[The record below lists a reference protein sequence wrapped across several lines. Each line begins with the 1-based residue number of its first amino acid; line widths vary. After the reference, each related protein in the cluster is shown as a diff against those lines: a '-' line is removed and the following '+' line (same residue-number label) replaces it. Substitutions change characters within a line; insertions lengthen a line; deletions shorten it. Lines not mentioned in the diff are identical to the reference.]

1 MDTANQCA
9 NCEKTGLPILP
20 VRYTVVPNTV
30 AAKLPAGIGG
40 HGVTDVKLTE
50 HRYAVRTLRAGWLYL
65 FYVKGARGS
74 NYWEAYNVTEDGRLW
89 KQSLPLPTEP
99 TTHPACAK
107 KAIAVQMDIIA
118 IERPEKCTDRVYI
131 AFSEHAWHRDTFEL
145 YKKDATLRQQR
156 MQWIEPSKWI
166 SAGQDAQGHAVVATR
181 QSIDDVIEY
190 MPGLDPKLLQPP
202 TQTLSDETGKYKPEV
217 MRQEETRYPL
227 HIRQA
232 SPASASDA
240 LLRVMSDV
248 GQVAK
253 GKHHP
258 PMLLALWDGIGNVH
272 ELNGFRN
279 DAGSWL
285 LTYTRERVIQ
295 VDALKSIT
303 AAEGAVRNGAVESKS
318 RSRSSWTAGWEA
330 IKNNPYASDGIPDAL
345 VVSPE
350 QQEMSDKKIAA
361 AGVITPA
368 EAQKIGDAAWP
379 KYYRK
384 LDPHKLDVF
393 RPWYESVQTASH
405 QLQANRTPDVGAW
418 LKASTFLVTL
428 HDYRENDFQDGLA
441 FVAVIDAA
449 LWGLPSEEK
458 GAKLI
463 DDLVNNMDPTQPSS
477 LIWRAFAYNQQD
489 QKAEIK
495 ALLEKATE
503 YKAQPASVGDQVSH
517 WADFVSSYLLKNV
530 KAFAKFCDKMTDV
543 LKRGTTAASGS
554 EYVVK
559 GVHADQLAVTMGN
572 GLFKWSKSAQLAD
585 NVGMYL
591 IRGTLMIRGGIA
603 QADTVKLI
611 KAAMAAEPAMRLALQ
626 MNFRALRQQGVPPPQ
641 AYVRSLQAVGAD
653 KKVKSLT
660 DMWEEVSRSEKGA
673 STQLNARLAS
683 MLVVIEM
690 LNFGCLL
697 AKADKSSD
705 DYALLVASGV
715 SVVGAVFTVSEK
727 ALKAFSGEAAQTLRN
742 LKAITSFLGGFSALI
757 QGVVD
762 FRKGIDK
769 VQGGSVGIAAFY
781 FLKSILGIGAGASY
795 LLTALTSSAPL
806 LARLAG
812 SGSRIVILAR
822 GGAAGIAGAT
832 ARLGAFTTT
841 EVAEAGG
848 WRARQ
853 AAATKIG
860 GIAVGAA
867 AEEAGITIGSRG
879 ALLLLGRG
887 ILIMTGWEVAL
898 AVVAIQ
904 FLIWY
909 FSDDD
914 LQTWLEK
921 CTFGRKPV
929 NPAWDA
935 GKQSDE
941 FEKALKVMGLSA
953 DGTDQ

>member
-20 VRYTVVPNTV
+20 VRYTVVPNIV

-89 KQSLPLPTEP
+89 KQSLPLPAEP

-107 KAIAVQMDIIA
+107 KAIAVPMDIIA

-131 AFSEHAWHRDTFEL
+131 AFSQHAWHRDTFDL
-145 YKKDATLRQQR
+145 YKRDATLRQQR

-166 SAGQDAQGHAVVATR
+166 SAGHDTQGHAVVATR
-181 QSIDDVIEY
+181 QAIDDVIEY

-202 TQTLSDETGKYKPEV
+202 RQTLSDETGKYKPEV
-217 MRQEETRYPL
+217 MRQETTCYPL

-240 LLRVMSDV
+240 LIRVMSDV
-248 GQVAK
+248 GQLDK

-258 PMLLALWDGIGNVH
+258 PMLLAMWDGIGNVH

-285 LTYTRERVIQ
+285 LTYTRERVTQI
-295 VDALKSIT
+295 DALESIT

-318 RSRSSWTAGWEA
+318 RSRSAWTAGWEA
-330 IKNNPYASDGIPDAL
+330 MKNNPYAADGVPDAL

-350 QQEMSDKKIAA
+350 QQAMSDKKIAA
-361 AGVITPA
+361 AGVIAPA
-368 EAQKIGDAAWP
+368 EAKQIGDAAWP

-384 LDPHKLDVF
+384 LDPQKLGVF
-393 RPWYESVQTASH
+393 RPWYESVQKASH

-418 LKASTFLVTL
+418 LKASTFLAAL
-428 HDYRENDFQDGLA
+428 HDYHENDFQDGIA
-441 FVAVIDAA
+441 FAGVIDAA

-463 DDLVNNMDPTQPSS
+463 EDLINNMDPTQPSS
-477 LIWRAFAYNQQD
+477 LVWRAYAYNQQD

-503 YKAQPASVGDQVSH
+503 YKAQPASVGDQISH
-517 WADFVSSYLLKNV
+517 WADFVSSYLIKNT
-530 KAFAKFCDKMTDV
+530 KAFLKFCDKMTDV
-543 LKRGTTAASGS
+543 LKRGATAASGS
-554 EYVVK
+554 ELIVK
-559 GVHADQLAVTMGN
+559 GTHADQLAVTMGS
-572 GLFKWSKSAQLAD
+572 GLFKWSKSAELAD

-603 QADTVKLI
+603 QADTIRII
-611 KAAMAAEPAMRLALQ
+611 KAAMVAEPAMRLALQ
-626 MNFRALRQQGVPPPQ
+626 MGYRELRQQGVPPPQ
-641 AYVRSLQAVGAD
+641 AYVRSLQAVGSD
-653 KKVKSLT
+653 KRVKSLT
-660 DMWEEVSRSEKGA
+660 DMWEEVSKSQKGA

-683 MLVVIEM
+683 TLVVIEM

-705 DYALLVASGV
+705 DYALMVASGV
-715 SVVGAVFTVSEK
+715 SVVGAVFAVSEK
-727 ALKAFSGEAAQTLRN
+727 ALKAFSSDAAQTLRN
-742 LKAITSFLGGFSALI
+742 LKTITSFLGGVSALI

-762 FRKGIDK
+762 FHKGFDK
-769 VQGGSVGIAAFY
+769 AKTNSYRIAALY
-781 FLKSILGIGAGASY
+781 FVKSALGIGTGMSY

-806 LARLAG
+806 LARIAG
-812 SGSRIVILAR
+812 GGSRIVILAR
-822 GGAAGIAGAT
+822 GGAAGITGAT
-832 ARLGAFTTT
+832 ARLGSFTTS

-853 AAATKIG
+853 QAANVVGRA
-860 GIAVGAA
+860 AVGAA
-867 AEEAGITIGSRG
+867 AEEAGIAIGSRG

-887 ILIMTGWEVAL
+887 VLILTGWEVAV

-914 LQTWLEK
+914 LQIWLEK
-921 CTFGRKPV
+921 CAFGRKAATL
-929 NPAWDA
+929 AWDA

-941 FEKALKVMGLSA
+941 FDKALKVMGLSVE
-953 DGTDQ
+953 

>member
-89 KQSLPLPTEP
+89 KQSLPLPAEP

-107 KAIAVQMDIIA
+107 KAIAVPMDIIA
-118 IERPEKCTDRVYI
+118 IEKPEKCTDRVYI
-131 AFSEHAWHRDTFEL
+131 AFSQHAWHRDTFEL

-166 SAGQDAQGHAVVATR
+166 SAGHDAQGHAVVATR

-217 MRQEETRYPL
+217 MRQETTCYPL

-232 SPASASDA
+232 SPGSASDA
-240 LLRVMSDV
+240 LIRVMSDV
-248 GQVAK
+248 GTLDK

-285 LTYTRERVIQ
+285 LTYTRERVRQI
-295 VDALKSIT
+295 DALESIT

-318 RSRSSWTAGWEA
+318 RLRSAWTAGWEA
-330 IKNNPYASDGIPDAL
+330 MKNNPYAADGVPDAL

-350 QQEMSDKKIAA
+350 QQAMSDKKIAA

-368 EAQKIGDAAWP
+368 EAKEIGDAAWP
-379 KYYRK
+379 KYYGK
-384 LDPHKLDVF
+384 LDPHKLGVF
-393 RPWYESVQTASH
+393 RPWYESVQKASH

-428 HDYRENDFQDGLA
+428 HDYHENDFQDGQA
-441 FVAVIDAA
+441 FAAVIDAA

-463 DDLVNNMDPTQPSS
+463 EDLVNNMDPTQPSS
-477 LIWRAFAYNQQD
+477 LVWRAYAYNQQD
-489 QKAEIK
+489 QKEEIK
-495 ALLEKATE
+495 ALLAKATE

-517 WADFVSSYLLKNV
+517 WADFVSSYLVKNA
-530 KAFAKFCDKMTDV
+530 KAFLKFCDKMTDV
-543 LKRGTTAASGS
+543 LKRGATAASGS
-554 EYVVK
+554 EYAVK
-559 GVHADQLAVTMGN
+559 GIHADQLAVTMGN
-572 GLFKWSKSAQLAD
+572 GLFKWSKSAELAD
-585 NVGMYL
+585 SVGMYL

-603 QADTVKLI
+603 QADTLKLV

-626 MNFRALRQQGVPPPQ
+626 MGYRELRQQGMPPPQ
-641 AYVRSLQAVGAD
+641 AYMRSLQAVGSD
-653 KKVKSLT
+653 KRVKSLT
-660 DMWEEVSRSEKGA
+660 DMWEEVSKSQKGA

-683 MLVVIEM
+683 TLVVIEM

-727 ALKAFSGEAAQTLRN
+727 ALKAFGSEAAQTLRN
-742 LKAITSFLGGFSALI
+742 LKAITSFLGGVSAMI
-757 QGVVD
+757 QGLVD
-762 FRKGIDK
+762 LHKGFDK
-769 VQGGSVGIAAFY
+769 ANTNNYRIAVLY
-781 FLKSILGIGAGASY
+781 FVKATLGIGTGLSY

-832 ARLGAFTTT
+832 ARLGSFTTP

-848 WRARQ
+848 WFARQ
-853 AAATKIG
+853 GAAKKA
-860 GIAVGAA
+860 GITAVGTAV
-867 AEEAGITIGSRG
+867 EEAGITVGWRG
-879 ALLLLGRG
+879 GLLLLGRG
-887 ILIMTGWEVAL
+887 VLILTGWEVAV

-909 FSDDD
+909 FSDDE

-921 CTFGRKPV
+921 CAYGRKPA

-941 FEKALKVMGLSA
+941 FEKALKVMGLS
-953 DGTDQ
+953 TD

>member
-1 MDTANQCA
+1 MDIANQCA

-30 AAKLPAGIGG
+30 AAKLPPGIGG
-40 HGVTDVKLTE
+40 SGVTDVKLTE
-50 HRYAVRTLRAGWLYL
+50 HRYALRTLRAGWLYL
-65 FYVKGARGS
+65 FYVQGPRGR

-89 KQSLPLPTEP
+89 KQSLPLPAEP

-107 KAIAVQMDIIA
+107 KAIAVPMDIIA
-118 IERPEKCTDRVYI
+118 IEKPEKCTDRVYI
-131 AFSEHAWHRDTFEL
+131 AFSQHAWHRDTFEL

-166 SAGQDAQGHAVVATR
+166 STGHDAQGHAVVATQ
-181 QSIDDVIEY
+181 QSIDDIIEY
-190 MPGLDPKLLQPP
+190 MPGFDPKLLQPP
-202 TQTLSDETGKYKPEV
+202 KQALSDETGKYKPEV
-217 MRQEETRYPL
+217 MRQETTYYPL

-232 SPASASDA
+232 SPRSASDA
-240 LLRVMSDV
+240 LVRVMTNV
-248 GQVAK
+248 GQVDK
-253 GKHHP
+253 DKHYP

-285 LTYTRERVIQ
+285 LTYTRERARQI
-295 VDALKSIT
+295 DALESIT

-318 RSRSSWTAGWEA
+318 RLRSAWTAGWEA
-330 IKNNPYASDGIPDAL
+330 MKNNPYAADGIPDAL

-350 QQEMSDKKIAA
+350 QQAMSEKKIAA
-361 AGVITPA
+361 AGMITPA
-368 EAQKIGDAAWP
+368 EAKKIGDAAWP
-379 KYYRK
+379 KYYSK
-384 LDPHKLDVF
+384 LDPRTLGVF
-393 RPWYESVQTASH
+393 RPWYASVQKASH

-418 LKASTFLVTL
+418 LKASTFLITL
-428 HDYRENDFQDGLA
+428 HDYHENDFQDGLA
-441 FVAVIDAA
+441 FAAVIDAA
-449 LWGLPSEEK
+449 LRGLPSEEK

-463 DDLVNNMDPTQPSS
+463 EDLVNNMDPTQPSS
-477 LIWRAFAYNQQD
+477 LIWRAYAYNQRD
-489 QKAEIK
+489 QKEEIK
-495 ALLEKATE
+495 ALLAKATE
-503 YKAQPASVGDQVSH
+503 YRAQPVTVGGQASQ
-517 WADFVSSYLLKNV
+517 WADFVSSYLLKNA
-530 KAFAKFCDKMTDV
+530 KSFLKFCDKMTDV

-559 GVHADQLAVTMGN
+559 SAHADQLAVTMAN
-572 GLFKWSKSAQLAD
+572 GLFKWSKSAELAD
-585 NVGMYL
+585 SVGMYL

-626 MNFRALRQQGVPPPQ
+626 MGYRELRQQGMSPPQ
-641 AYVRSLQAVGAD
+641 AYVRSLQAVGSD
-653 KKVKSLT
+653 KRVKSLT
-660 DMWEEVSRSEKGA
+660 DMWEEVSKSQKGA
-673 STQLNARLAS
+673 STQLNARLAVT
-683 MLVVIEM
+683 LVVIEM
-690 LNFGCLL
+690 LSFACLL

-715 SVVGAVFTVSEK
+715 SVVGAVFAVSEK
-727 ALKAFSGEAAQTLRN
+727 ALKAFSSDAAQTLRN
-742 LKAITSFLGGFSALI
+742 LKAITSFLGGVSALI

-769 VQGGSVGIAAFY
+769 AQGGSFGVAAFY
-781 FLKSILGIGAGASY
+781 FLKSVLGIGTGTSY

-806 LARLAG
+806 LAQLAG

-832 ARLGAFTTT
+832 ARLGSFATS

-853 AAATKIG
+853 QAANAAG
-860 GIAVGAA
+860 RAAVGAA
-867 AEEAGITIGSRG
+867 AEEAGVAIGSRG

-887 ILIMTGWEVAL
+887 VLIMTGWEVAV

-914 LQTWLEK
+914 LQIWLEK
-921 CTFGRKPV
+921 CAFGRKP

-953 DGTDQ
+953 D

>member
-1 MDTANQCA
+1 MDSANQCA

-74 NYWEAYNVTEDGRLW
+74 NYWEAYNVTGDGRLW
-89 KQSLPLPTEP
+89 KQSLPLPVEP

-107 KAIAVQMDIIA
+107 KAIAVPMDIIA

-131 AFSEHAWHRDTFEL
+131 AFSQHAWHRDTFEL
-145 YKKDATLRQQR
+145 YKKDAALRQRR

-166 SAGQDAQGHAVVATR
+166 SASQDAQGHAVVATR

-202 TQTLSDETGKYKPEV
+202 EQTLSDETGKYKPAV
-217 MRQEETRYPL
+217 MRQETTCYPL

-240 LLRVMSDV
+240 LIRVMNDV
-248 GQVAK
+248 GQIGK
-253 GKHHP
+253 GKHHS

-285 LTYTRERVIQ
+285 MTYTRERVIQ
-295 VDALKSIT
+295 VDALESIT
-303 AAEGAVRNGAVESKS
+303 AAEGMVRNGAVESKS
-318 RSRSSWTAGWEA
+318 RSRSAWTAGWEA
-330 IKNNPYASDGIPDAL
+330 IKNNPYAADGVPDAL

-350 QQEMSDKKIAA
+350 QQAMSDKKIAA

-368 EAQKIGDAAWP
+368 EAKQIGDAAWP

-384 LDPHKLDVF
+384 LDPQKLDVF
-393 RPWYESVQTASH
+393 RPWYESVQKASH
-405 QLQANRTPDVGAW
+405 QLQANRTSDVGAW

-428 HDYRENDFQDGLA
+428 HDYHENDFQDGVA
-441 FVAVIDAA
+441 FAAVIDAA
-449 LWGLPSEEK
+449 LWGLPSEDK

-463 DDLVNNMDPTQPSS
+463 EDLVNNMDPTQPSS
-477 LIWRAFAYNQQD
+477 LVWRAFAYNQQD
-489 QKAEIK
+489 QKEEIK
-495 ALLEKATE
+495 ALLAKATE

-517 WADFVSSYLLKNV
+517 WADFVSSYLLKNA
-530 KAFAKFCDKMTDV
+530 KSFLKFCDKMTDV
-543 LKRGTTAASGS
+543 LKRGATAASGS
-554 EYVVK
+554 ELVVK
-559 GVHADQLAVTMGN
+559 GIHGDQLAVTMGN
-572 GLFKWSKSAQLAD
+572 GLFKWSKSAALVD
-585 NVGMYL
+585 CVGMYL

-603 QADTVKLI
+603 HADTVKLI
-611 KAAMAAEPAMRLALQ
+611 KAAMAAEPAMRLGLQ
-626 MNFRALRQQGVPPPQ
+626 MGYRALRQQGVPPPQ
-641 AYVRSLQAVGAD
+641 AYLRSLQAVGSD
-653 KKVKSLT
+653 KQVKNLT
-660 DMWEEVSRSEKGA
+660 DMWEQVSRTEKGA

-683 MLVVIEM
+683 TLVVIEM

-697 AKADKSSD
+697 AKADKSGD

-715 SVVGAVFTVSEK
+715 SVVGAIFTVSEK
-727 ALKAFSGEAAQTLRN
+727 ALKAFSSEAAQTLRN
-742 LKAITSFLGGFSALI
+742 LKAITSFLGGVSALI

-762 FRKGIDK
+762 FHKGFDK
-769 VQGGSVGIAAFY
+769 AKSNNYRIAVLY
-781 FLKSILGIGAGASY
+781 FVKSALGIGTGVSY

-812 SGSRIVILAR
+812 GGSRIVILAR

-832 ARLGAFTTT
+832 ARLGSFSTP

-853 AAATKIG
+853 AAAKVAG
-860 GIAVGAA
+860 RAAVGVA
-867 AEEAGITIGSRG
+867 AEEVGITIGSRG
-879 ALLLLGRG
+879 ALLLLGRSVL
-887 ILIMTGWEVAL
+887 ILTGWEVAL

-921 CTFGRKPV
+921 CVFGRKTASPS
-929 NPAWDA
+929 WDA

-941 FEKALKVMGLSA
+941 YEKALKAMGLST
-953 DGTDQ
+953 DGTN